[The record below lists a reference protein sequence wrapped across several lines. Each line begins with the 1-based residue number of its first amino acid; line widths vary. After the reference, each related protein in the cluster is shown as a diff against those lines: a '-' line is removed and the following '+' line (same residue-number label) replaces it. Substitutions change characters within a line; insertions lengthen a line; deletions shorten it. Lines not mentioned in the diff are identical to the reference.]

1 MAYTGILYKV
11 RGIEKMSEQFVKDLL
26 TMCFRLKLD
35 PTAVASVIAF
45 ESNFLPSVKNP
56 YSGATGLIQFMPKTA
71 AKLGTSTDALS
82 RMSAEQQLLYVERYL
97 VGAGSSRVRDTADVY
112 MCVFWPAA
120 IGKPLSYVLTRRPDK
135 AYTQNKALDQ
145 TGDGAITKG
154 EAARFVLGIYDK
166 AVAAGEFARGPDP
179 SKPAPPP
186 GGEPTAETD
195 PYGDTT
201 AKVGLLAFGGILGTL
216 LARAWKLLST
226 GHRKAKE

>member
-1 MAYTGILYKV
+1 VAYTGILHKV
-11 RGIEKMSEQFVKDLL
+11 RGIEKMSKQFVTDLL
-26 TMCFRLKLD
+26 AMCFRIKLD

-45 ESNFLPSVKNP
+45 ESNFSPSVKNP

-71 AKLGTSTDALS
+71 TRLGTTTNELA

-97 VGAGSSRVRDTADVY
+97 VGAGSSRVKDTADVY

-120 IGKPLSYVLTRRPDK
+120 IGKPLSYVLTQRPDK

-145 TGDGAITKG
+145 TGDGTITKG

-166 AVAAGEFARGPDP
+166 AVAAGELARGPDP
-179 SKPAPPP
+179 SKPPPPP

-195 PYGDTT
+195 PYGDVPT
-201 AKVGLLAFGGILGTL
+201 KVGLLAFGGILGTL
-216 LARAWKLLST
+216 CVRTWKLLSS
-226 GHRKAKE
+226 GRRKANV